1 MTENKKNPDLKA
13 TVNKKLVFTS
23 EEVCRLIKIA
33 PETLKVW
40 EVEFPLFFAGQT
52 ASGQPIYRQKDV
64 LILLRIKELLE
75 EKTLTN
81 AGIKRKIEEEF
92 GFKTDK
98 LPPEKLHSALG
109 QVKEELREILQAL
122 EKKPKKG

>member
-1 MTENKKNPDLKA
+1 MTEIKKNADLR
-13 TVNKKLVFTS
+13 TVINKKLVFTA
-23 EEVCRLIKIA
+23 EEVCRLLKIT

-40 EVEFPLFFAGQT
+40 EAEFPLFFAGQT

-64 LILLRIKELLE
+64 LIILRIKELLE

-98 LPPEKLHSALG
+98 ISPEKLHSALG
-109 QVKEELREILQAL
+109 QVKEELREILQTL
-122 EKKPKKG
+122 EKKSKKG